1 MRQRR
6 SRDGL
11 APLHAR
17 WLAVMFVALEI
28 VTSVALLVFVMLPMA
43 ERAADDL
50 AGLMVLSAQ
59 TWAELPPETR
69 PVFEQELALNYRI
82 AVRPDMAP
90 APDTGL
96 RHGFYVRFLERAFE
110 RRLGHEAFFAQERG
124 VDGEDWLWIAVRA
137 GERWMGAGFATSR
150 MQANP
155 LGALLVTLGA
165 GVLLIAGLAWWMARR
180 IAQPV
185 ARLEAAAAQLAQGTN
200 PALLPVSGPRELA
213 DLARHFNH
221 MALQLAE
228 LSDART
234 TLFAGLSHDL
244 RTPLARMRL
253 ALEMLDLKPE
263 PALLRRLDQDI
274 EEMNRLIGQLLDIA
288 RGLQPEAQQNL
299 DLQAWLEGRVAT
311 HRGAADAAQAPLT
324 VACTP
329 GLRAWAAPGMLAR
342 IVDNLLG
349 NALRYAP
356 GPIELRA
363 ESLVDDGAERPR
375 LRIGVLDRGPGIP
388 QDQLAAV
395 FRPFH
400 RLESARSPDAGGL
413 GLGLA
418 IVQQLARSNGWV
430 IELQRREGGGLAA
443 WLDLPA
449 APGPASPCRP

>member
-1 MRQRR
+1 MRRWRR
-6 SRDGL
+6 GDGL
-11 APLHAR
+11 VPLHAR
-17 WLAVMFVALEI
+17 WLVVMFVALEL
-28 VTSVALLVFVMLPMA
+28 VTTAALLAFVMLPMA

-50 AGLMVLSAQ
+50 AGLMILSAQ
-59 TWAELPPETR
+59 TWAELPPQTR
-69 PVFEQELALNYRI
+69 PVFEQELASSYRI
-82 AVRPDMAP
+82 AVRPDMPP

-96 RHGFYVRFLERAFE
+96 RHGFYLHFLERAFE
-110 RRLGHEAFFAQERG
+110 RRLGHESFFAQERG
-124 VDGEDWLWIAVRA
+124 ADGEDWLWIAVNA
-137 GERWMGAGFATSR
+137 GERSMGAGFATSR

-155 LGALLVTLGA
+155 VGALLVTLGA

-185 ARLEAAAAQLAQGTN
+185 ARLEAAAAQLSQGTN

-274 EEMNRLIGQLLDIA
+274 EEMNLLIGQLLDIA
-288 RGLQPEAQQNL
+288 RGLQPEAQQEL
-299 DLQAWLEGRVAT
+299 DLRTWLDERVAT
-311 HRGAADAAQAPLT
+311 HQAAAEAAKAQLS
-324 VACTP
+324 VVCES
-329 GLRAWAAPGMLAR
+329 GLHAWAAPGMLAR

-363 ESLVDDGAERPR
+363 ETVPLAGEASTPR

-400 RLESARSPDAGGL
+400 RLETARSPDAGGF

-430 IELQRREGGGLAA
+430 VELQGREGGGLAA
-443 WLDLPA
+443 WLALPA
-449 APGPASPCRP
+449 HPQGGALKG